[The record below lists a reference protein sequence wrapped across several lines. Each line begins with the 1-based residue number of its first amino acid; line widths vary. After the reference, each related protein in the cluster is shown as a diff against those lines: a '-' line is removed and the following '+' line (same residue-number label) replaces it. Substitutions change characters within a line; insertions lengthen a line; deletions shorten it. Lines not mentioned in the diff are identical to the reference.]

1 MTVGLDS
8 TEHLTHRHSGASYTL
23 NRRGDESTETSK
35 NKPTGK
41 DYGGSSG
48 ALLTYYWAATPEDDD
63 GGEQVTLKDCNGK
76 TLAKVSKSYAKV
88 VQMEGAGLL
97 PNGQWLGLN
106 DHDQYEYGCYDK
118 IDAPIGSEG
127 KILELF
133 TSVAS
138 NSLDKG
144 TILYLADLDG
154 VELPGGDTHNG
165 CVSVDDDGWSKGDE
179 AWIDWYVGSE
189 ANYRTLNEKIGKDKV
204 DAKITDA
211 SSCEILQ
218 YKSNLSFGDADPESN
233 SSIESKVP
241 ANKGANG
248 KVEPKSNESKKCNSG
263 NKEKGSETENEEE
276 KQGEE

>member
-1 MTVGLDS
+1 
-8 TEHLTHRHSGASYTL
+8 
-23 NRRGDESTETSK
+23 
-35 NKPTGK
+35 
-41 DYGGSSG
+41 
-48 ALLTYYWAATPEDDD
+48 
-63 GGEQVTLKDCNGK
+63 
-76 TLAKVSKSYAKV
+76 
-88 VQMEGAGLL
+88 
-97 PNGQWLGLN
+97 
-106 DHDQYEYGCYDK
+106 YGCYDK

-218 YKSNLSFGDADPESN
+218 YKSNLSFGSKPSNQVKSSEESPTEEDPE
-233 SSIESKVP
+233 ET
-241 ANKGANG
+241 
-248 KVEPKSNESKKCNSG
+248 NEDP
-263 NKEKGSETENEEE
+263 EETEEDPEET
-276 KQGEE
+276 EEDPEETD